1 MNLRQKSKFLWQQM
15 IVILTLSTLLS
26 GQLFAQAVAPKKV
39 AELSETEL
47 ELKNKITI
55 ESIKKYTS
63 TLAADDME
71 GRGTL
76 QPGGDKAANYIA
88 EQFKNLG
95 LKPLGDKGSYLQA
108 IKFKETVLTAET
120 LFQVGDEKFQLGT
133 DYAFV
138 PIGFKKDNKKASGDL
153 VFIAYGIQ
161 ADSIKRDDLKG
172 VNLKGKIA
180 VMFEGPPA
188 SISKE
193 DWERVDAQQAIFI
206 NLVRAGVAGIVTI
219 PHGREKE
226 PLETGIDYL
235 GRRQIA
241 MEDEDGR
248 AAPVPIPPVMLASTK
263 TAEKLFA
270 KSGTSYKDALAL
282 AEQNSFK
289 AFELNQKGNIVEKYD
304 SSKGI
309 GNNVV
314 GYIEG
319 SDPAL
324 KSEAVVFSA
333 HYDAYGKLNG
343 KIYNGAADNALGTAE
358 MMAVA
363 EAFSKMTPKPKRSLV
378 FVAVTGEEYGLY
390 GSKYWAKKPT
400 WDIEKVAA
408 NLNLDGIGTE
418 VYGPVKNMVGYG
430 AEHSTLGTLLNDVAG
445 SYGISVMPDPFP
457 EEKVF
462 YRSDHYSFVERGV
475 PALMLLGAPEGT
487 MEELGKRI
495 KDWEKIYYHQ
505 PSDDVMD
512 NWAWEGAE
520 TVAEMMGIMGLRIAN
535 TSAMP
540 EWLKNGRFG
549 ELKRGNKKELPK
561 DDESKK

>member
-1 MNLRQKSKFLWQQM
+1 MNLRLKSKFIWQQLV
-15 IVILTLSTLLS
+15 VISMLSTFLS
-26 GQLFAQAVAPKKV
+26 GQLFAQAVAPKRV
-39 AELSETEL
+39 GELSETER
-47 ELKNKITI
+47 ELTDKITV

-63 TLAADDME
+63 TLSADDME

-95 LKPLGDKGSYLQA
+95 LKPLGDKGSFLQA
-108 IKFKETVLTAET
+108 IKFKETVLTPET
-120 LFQVGDEKFQLGT
+120 LFQVGDEKFQPSA

-138 PIGFKKDNKKASGDL
+138 PILKREDKKASGDI

-161 ADSIKRDDLKG
+161 AKAINRDDLAG
-172 VNLKGKIA
+172 INVKGKVV
-180 VMFEGPPA
+180 VMLEGPPSSVPQA
-188 SISKE
+188 AWDKGE
-193 DWERVDAQQAIFI
+193 AAQAIFI
-206 NLVRAGVAGIVTI
+206 NLVRNGVAAIITI

-235 GRRQIA
+235 GRRQIS
-241 MEDEDGR
+241 MEDENER
-248 AAPVPIPPVMLASTK
+248 AAPVPIPPVLMASTK

-270 KSGTSYKDALAL
+270 KSGTSYKDALSM

-289 AFELNQKGNIVEKYD
+289 PFELKQKAQIVEKYKVT
-304 SSKGI
+304 KGI

-333 HYDAYGKLNG
+333 HYDAYGKMFG

-363 EAFSKMTPKPKRSLV
+363 EAFSKMEPKPKRSLI
-378 FVAVTGEEYGLY
+378 FIAVTGEEYGLY

-445 SYGISVMPDPFP
+445 AYGISVMPDPFP

-487 MEELGKRI
+487 TEELGKRI

-535 TSAMP
+535 NAAMP

-549 ELKRGNKKELPK
+549 DLKRGNKKDLPK
-561 DDESKK
+561 EEGSKK

>member
-1 MNLRQKSKFLWQQM
+1 MNLRLRSKLIWRQLFALLM
-15 IVILTLSTLLS
+15 LSTLLS
-26 GQLFAQAVAPKKV
+26 GQLFAQAVAVKKV
-39 AELSETEL
+39 GELSTE
-47 ELKNKITI
+47 EIDLKDKITI

-95 LKPLGDKGSYLQA
+95 LKPLGDKNSYLQA
-108 IKFKETVLTAET
+108 IKFKETVLTPET
-120 LFQVGDEKFQLGT
+120 AFQVGEDKFQPSA
-133 DYAFV
+133 DFAFI
-138 PIGFKKDNKKASGDL
+138 PIFKREDKKASGDM
-153 VFIAYGIQ
+153 VFVAYGIQ
-161 ADSIKRDDLKG
+161 AKAINRDDLAG
-172 VNLKGKIA
+172 INVKGKIV
-180 VMFEGPPA
+180 VMLDGPPA
-188 SISKE
+188 NVPQEAWDKGE
-193 DWERVDAQQAIFI
+193 AAQAIFI
-206 NLVRAGVAGIVTI
+206 NLIRNGAAGIITI

-226 PLETGIDYL
+226 PIEVGIDYL

-241 MEDEDGR
+241 LEDETDE
-248 AAPVPIPPVMLASTK
+248 AAPVPIPPLMLASAK
-263 TAEKLFA
+263 VADKLFA
-270 KSGTSYKDALAL
+270 KSGMSYKEALGS
-282 AEQNSFK
+282 AEQSSFK
-289 AFELNQKGNIVEKYD
+289 PIDLKQKANIVEKYKVTKGV
-304 SSKGI
+304 SS
-309 GNNVV
+309 NVA

-324 KSEAVVFSA
+324 KSEAIVFSA
-333 HYDAYGKLNG
+333 HYDAYGKMFG

-363 EAFSKMTPKPKRSLV
+363 EAFSKMPTKPKRSLV
-378 FVAVTGEEYGLY
+378 FLAVTGEEYGLY

-430 AEHSTLGTLLNDVAG
+430 AEHSTLGAVLSDVAG
-445 SYGISVMPDPFP
+445 AYGINVFPDPFP

-487 MEELGKRI
+487 TESLGKRI

-520 TVAEMMGIMGLRIAN
+520 TVAEMMGIMGWRIAN
-535 TSAMP
+535 DSAMP
-540 EWLKNGRFG
+540 KWNNPGRFAD
-549 ELKRGNKKELPK
+549 LKRGNKKEIPQ
-561 DDESKK
+561 E